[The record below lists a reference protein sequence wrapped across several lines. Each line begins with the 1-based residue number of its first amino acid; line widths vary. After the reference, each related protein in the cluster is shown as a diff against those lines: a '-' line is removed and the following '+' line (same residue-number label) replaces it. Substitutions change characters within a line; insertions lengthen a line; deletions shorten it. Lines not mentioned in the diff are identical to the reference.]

1 MGHRLWLL
9 YDDSNV
15 MTSNIYYEI
24 DFSENGLDE
33 LNNCWTEKDCR
44 CLLLKEFISNIRY
57 ATYYVTSLVYD
68 IPHLLSSNIKTYK
81 IIFEMMKSFHY
92 VPAKKLLEPNQNQ
105 PIEWPNKQFAIE
117 CSPKLLFIFSRSNI
131 I

>member
-44 CLLLKEFISNIRY
+44 CLLLKELISNIRY
-57 ATYYVTSLVYD
+57 ATYL
-68 IPHLLSSNIKTYK
+68 ICHIIHILLPH
-81 IIFEMMKSFHY
+81 
-92 VPAKKLLEPNQNQ
+92 
-105 PIEWPNKQFAIE
+105 
-117 CSPKLLFIFSRSNI
+117 
-131 I
+131 